1 MDNSSFEITLQ
12 IVLTVVAGITAQ
24 VIAESLKVPSI
35 IFLLVF
41 GIGLG
46 PDVLGWL
53 HPQALGIGLE
63 VVVSL
68 SVALIL
74 FEGGLSL
81 ELKELGQVS
90 DSLRNLVTTG
100 VFITLVGGGM
110 AAHWLGEFPWSLAFL
125 YASLVVVTGP
135 TVINPLLR
143 QVRVDRKVST
153 ILEGEGVLIDPVGAI
168 LAVVVLDI
176 ILNGDADPLLIISG
190 LALRLGIGSAIG
202 ALGGAVLGL
211 FLKRAQFLTE
221 ELRNLVV
228 LAGLWGLYGI
238 AQEIRGESG
247 LMATVVAGLVVRALS
262 VPDERLLRRFKGQL
276 TILAV
281 SVLFILLAADLSI
294 ASIFALGR
302 GALFTVLVLMLVIRP
317 LNIWLCTVSSD
328 LNWRQ
333 KFFLSWVAPRGI
345 VSASVA
351 SLFGILLTERGISGG
366 DAIKALVFLTII
378 ITVLTQGL
386 TASLLA
392 RFLGVT
398 VQKEGSGAVIVGCNP
413 LSLLIARLVKEGG
426 ESVALIDT
434 NAAACEQAAQENI
447 PIFVNSALET
457 EVLEEAGLAKATT
470 LLAMTNNGD
479 VNVVI
484 AQQAQEDFQPPR
496 IVSVIPEEDAA
507 EDNPSKKN
515 ATKKA
520 SSGQTSSASK
530 LAFPIIPLK
539 AWNSYLNEGTVRLG
553 ETLLRS
559 KGALIQRAHL
569 RALMRS
575 GELIPILIKREER
588 MRVALQEDNWQVGDR
603 VIYLLHDPKPKLLQR
618 LSGGSRPTRLN
629 VEVLPTVEEVPLP
642 SPVTEAPPPS
652 PPSETVDTSNA
663 DGKDQA
669 VPDNQKSIATNQSQ
683 AVNTQ
688 NGRAPSSLEE
698 TPDST
703 SNPAVE

>member
-1 MDNSSFEITLQ
+1 METTSFEITIQ

-35 IFLLVF
+35 IFLLLF

-46 PDVLGWL
+46 PDVIGWL
-53 HPQALGIGLE
+53 HPQELGIGLE

-81 ELKELGQVS
+81 EFKELGRVS

-100 VFITLVGGGM
+100 VFVTLVGGGM

-190 LALRLGIGSAIG
+190 LAVRLGIGAIIG
-202 ALGGAVLGL
+202 AIGGAVLGL
-211 FLKRAQFLTE
+211 FLKRAQFLSE

-302 GALFTVLVLMLVIRP
+302 GALFTV
-317 LNIWLCTVSSD
+317 
-328 LNWRQ
+328 
-333 KFFLSWVAPRGI
+333 
-345 VSASVA
+345 
-351 SLFGILLTERGISGG
+351 
-366 DAIKALVFLTII
+366 
-378 ITVLTQGL
+378 
-386 TASLLA
+386 
-392 RFLGVT
+392 
-398 VQKEGSGAVIVGCNP
+398 
-413 LSLLIARLVKEGG
+413 
-426 ESVALIDT
+426 
-434 NAAACEQAAQENI
+434 
-447 PIFVNSALET
+447 
-457 EVLEEAGLAKATT
+457 
-470 LLAMTNNGD
+470 
-479 VNVVI
+479 
-484 AQQAQEDFQPPR
+484 
-496 IVSVIPEEDAA
+496 
-507 EDNPSKKN
+507 
-515 ATKKA
+515 
-520 SSGQTSSASK
+520 
-530 LAFPIIPLK
+530 
-539 AWNSYLNEGTVRLG
+539 
-553 ETLLRS
+553 
-559 KGALIQRAHL
+559 
-569 RALMRS
+569 
-575 GELIPILIKREER
+575 
-588 MRVALQEDNWQVGDR
+588 
-603 VIYLLHDPKPKLLQR
+603 
-618 LSGGSRPTRLN
+618 
-629 VEVLPTVEEVPLP
+629 
-642 SPVTEAPPPS
+642 
-652 PPSETVDTSNA
+652 
-663 DGKDQA
+663 
-669 VPDNQKSIATNQSQ
+669 
-683 AVNTQ
+683 
-688 NGRAPSSLEE
+688 
-698 TPDST
+698 
-703 SNPAVE
+703 